1 MIKDIKYQI
10 VEQTLESGRINYV
23 IGVEYKSKG
32 MLWGWNERVFIL
44 EHEPVGYALDGN
56 KITTTQEFRFIDNLD
71 TFNDAWD
78 RQNTSNAYRLRFVQL
93 DTIEE
98 CNETI
103 EKFKQHCQREL
114 EFKKDS
120 SIKSIKII

>member
-1 MIKDIKYQI
+1 MKIKDIKYQI

-32 MLWGWNERVFIL
+32 MLWGWNERAFIL
-44 EHEPVGYALDGN
+44 ESYQTEYIKTGSGR
-56 KITTTQEFRFIDNLD
+56 IFEFVDNLD
-71 TFNDAWD
+71 TFDDAWD
-78 RQNTSNAYRLRFVQL
+78 RQNTSNAYRLRFIQL

-98 CNETI
+98 CNEMI
-103 EKFKQHCQREL
+103 EKFKQHCKREL
-114 EFKKDS
+114 EFKKDT